1 MKKSL
6 IAIAA
11 LAAVSAASAQ
21 SSVTLFGVIDVG
33 YGSHSTTSRDG
44 TVFTKSSGI
53 NDGGQAG
60 SRIGFRGTEDLGGG
74 LKANFVIENGISP
87 TSGNVFSQRAAAGAH
102 QQTGLTG
109 GAFSTSTNR
118 QSYVGLSSGM
128 GTLDVGFQYTN
139 AYQLSSL
146 SGYHLG
152 TELVGTGGGHLA
164 GMGNVGGS
172 RADGITYTSP
182 SFSGMT
188 VVAQYGSSGANLQ
201 SFTANANANGA
212 TGLTTDKNDRTGLML
227 KYAQG
232 PLSAAFA
239 YTTMRTSTIA
249 GGAAS
254 TLPGATTNAFGV
266 ITTAGTTAILG
277 QGRTPSLTQLA
288 GSYDLGVAK
297 IGGSYST
304 GKNGGTTTSTAN
316 TTVRGYSISVNAPM
330 GALTPYLAVTK
341 ESNKNDVTGV
351 NSRDIAGTQLGV
363 RYALSK
369 RTTAYAMYANETDN
383 AVTTAAGATYKNNKT
398 IAGVAHSF

>member
-21 SSVTLFGVIDVG
+21 SSVTLFGLIDVG

-44 TVFTKSSGI
+44 SVFTKSSGV
-53 NDGGQAG
+53 NDGGNAG
-60 SRIGFRGTEDLGGG
+60 NRIGFRGTEDLGGG
-74 LKANFVIENGISP
+74 LKANFWIEQGISP
-87 TSGNVFSQRAAAGAH
+87 TSVNVFSQRAAAGSH
-102 QQTGLTG
+102 QQTGLTN
-109 GAFSTSTNR
+109 GAFSTGTNR

-128 GTLDVGFQYTN
+128 GNLNVGYQYTN

-182 SFSGMT
+182 SFSGVT
-188 VVAQYGSSGANLQ
+188 VVAQYGASGGTLQ
-201 SFTANANANGA
+201 SFTASSNGA
-212 TGLTTDKNDRTGLML
+212 TGLTTDKNDRMGLML

-239 YTTMRTSTIA
+239 YTSMRTTNVA
-249 GGAAS
+249 GGVAGLTA
-254 TLPGATTNAFGV
+254 GNTTNAFGV
-266 ITTAGTTAILG
+266 ITTGTAVILG
-277 QGRTPSLTQLA
+277 QGRTSSLTQLA
-288 GSYDLGVAK
+288 GAYDLGVAK
-297 IGGSYST
+297 VAGTYNTGKSGGSA
-304 GKNGGTTTSTAN
+304 TSTAN
-316 TTVRGYSISVNAPM
+316 NTVRAYSIGVNAPM
-330 GALTPYLAVTK
+330 GALTPYLVVTK

-383 AVTTAAGATYKNNKT
+383 AVTATAGATYKNNKT
-398 IAGVAHSF
+398 IVGVAHSF